1 MHAGIPEMG
10 GSLSSTVGSGRQ
22 LHNSLVIVGWSLS
35 PPVPCLV
42 NRGFPES
49 LGFSETL
56 ITVFHPRAA
65 VADTTLSLISGS
77 SETGGAVV
85 M

>member
-1 MHAGIPEMG
+1 ME
-10 GSLSSTVGSGRQ
+10 SGRQ

-35 PPVPCLV
+35 PPVPYLV

-49 LGFSETL
+49 LDFSETL

-65 VADTTLSLISGS
+65 VDTTLSLISGS
-77 SETGGAVV
+77 SETGGAIV